1 MHAAVTSI
9 NGETHESQTTVS
21 AGEESLLVS
30 TNLTEAVNRAE
41 APDIEVTTTNLN
53 GVPEKASGKVT
64 VVKLTSPARF
74 LYPRLLDKPDRHT
87 LTEKEFRELF
97 PGEIYGDEEDR
108 STWAEG
114 ESVLSASFETPGN
127 ASVPGLRKL
136 QPGHYALKITT
147 TDPFGKAV
155 NHTHHFTLFSPGEG
169 KTVSFKPLTVT
180 LLTPKAEP
188 GETASFLVASPLRKA
203 WAKVAIFSKG
213 SEPRY
218 RYLKID
224 NEQIRIDIPV
234 TEADRGNIGI
244 RVIMV
249 KDNHPFQE
257 EGMITVPYS
266 NKELD
271 ITVGS
276 FRDKLLPG
284 QEEEWRITIRDK
296 SRDLAAAELLAAMYD
311 ASLDIF
317 APHNWYFSL
326 YHPFSAVPAWGGN
339 GFGHT
344 GGVSFLVPR
353 QRGEIKIKNYEML
366 SGELLGGGGRF
377 PGADQQFYIRGL
389 SSSRESDLSEVNV
402 VAFGIQKKESVVGS
416 VAEAALPQET
426 PDLPPSKPR
435 TDFRETAFFF
445 PQLATNE
452 NGEIILR
459 FTMPEALTRWRMMGL
474 AHTADLKTAMIEK
487 SLITQ
492 KEVMVFPNAPRF
504 LREGDGLE
512 FSAMVSNLSGKPL
525 TGTAELHFF
534 DALTMTPLDDQMK
547 MATTVRDFSMS
558 EGGNAPLS
566 WQITVPE
573 GIQAVVY
580 RITATAGNYSDG
592 EEAPLPL
599 LTNRMLVTES
609 LPLPVRERSTK
620 SFTFDKLVKSGNQ
633 SSTLRNHRLTLEY
646 TSNPA
651 WYAVQALPYL
661 MEFTHECAEQVFSRY
676 YANTLASS
684 LAQSDPA
691 IRRVFDA
698 WKTISPDAL
707 KSNLEKNEE
716 LKALLLQETPWVRDA
731 ASESERKQRIGL
743 LFDAAKMAGEQQA
756 ALRKMAEM
764 QAAEGGWPWF
774 PGMPQSEYITRHILT
789 GIGHLGQ
796 MKAVDPCKDGEI
808 SGMVSKAIGFL
819 DVKELETFNKLKKE
833 NPDYLKEGNTGY
845 GDIHYLYARSFFLAS
860 HPFGEALKEMVGYY
874 KNQAAEAWKSS
885 SIYRKAMT
893 ALVLQ
898 RMGDS
903 RMANLILRS
912 LTETSLRNEET
923 GMYWR
928 DNKPGWFWYE
938 APVETQ
944 ALLIEAYDEISGD
957 THIVDELKVWLL
969 KQKETQNW
977 KTTKATADAVYAL
990 LKRGTSLLTESRP
1003 VSITVGGAQVNP
1015 YLEGGIAPEPGTGY
1029 FKTSWQGKEISPDM
1043 GRVTVQNPNP
1053 SIAWGALYW
1062 QYFEQLDKITPAATP
1077 LFLAKE
1083 LFKEVNTPEGPKL
1096 EKITESTPL
1105 KVGDKVVVRV
1115 ILKSDRA
1122 MEYVHL
1128 KDMRAS
1134 AFEPLNVL
1142 SGYRWQAGLGYYES
1156 TRDAAT
1162 HFFIEYL
1169 PKGSYVFEYRLYA
1182 TQKGDFSNGITSV
1195 QCMYAPQFGAHSEG
1209 IRVKVE

>member
-1 MHAAVTSI
+1 
-9 NGETHESQTTVS
+9 
-21 AGEESLLVS
+21 
-30 TNLTEAVNRAE
+30 
-41 APDIEVTTTNLN
+41 
-53 GVPEKASGKVT
+53 
-64 VVKLTSPARF
+64 
-74 LYPRLLDKPDRHT
+74 
-87 LTEKEFRELF
+87 
-97 PGEIYGDEEDR
+97 
-108 STWAEG
+108 
-114 ESVLSASFETPGN
+114 
-127 ASVPGLRKL
+127 
-136 QPGHYALKITT
+136 
-147 TDPFGKAV
+147 
-155 NHTHHFTLFSPGEG
+155 
-169 KTVSFKPLTVT
+169 
-180 LLTPKAEP
+180 
-188 GETASFLVASPLRKA
+188 
-203 WAKVAIFSKG
+203 
-213 SEPRY
+213 
-218 RYLKID
+218 
-224 NEQIRIDIPV
+224 
-234 TEADRGNIGI
+234 
-244 RVIMV
+244 
-249 KDNHPFQE
+249 
-257 EGMITVPYS
+257 
-266 NKELD
+266 
-271 ITVGS
+271 
-276 FRDKLLPG
+276 
-284 QEEEWRITIRDK
+284 
-296 SRDLAAAELLAAMYD
+296 
-311 ASLDIF
+311 
-317 APHNWYFSL
+317 
-326 YHPFSAVPAWGGN
+326 
-339 GFGHT
+339 
-344 GGVSFLVPR
+344 
-353 QRGEIKIKNYEML
+353 
-366 SGELLGGGGRF
+366 
-377 PGADQQFYIRGL
+377 
-389 SSSRESDLSEVNV
+389 
-402 VAFGIQKKESVVGS
+402 
-416 VAEAALPQET
+416 
-426 PDLPPSKPR
+426 
-435 TDFRETAFFF
+435 
-445 PQLATNE
+445 
-452 NGEIILR
+452 
-459 FTMPEALTRWRMMGL
+459 
-474 AHTADLKTAMIEK
+474 
-487 SLITQ
+487 
-492 KEVMVFPNAPRF
+492 
-504 LREGDGLE
+504 
-512 FSAMVSNLSGKPL
+512 
-525 TGTAELHFF
+525 
-534 DALTMTPLDDQMK
+534 
-547 MATTVRDFSMS
+547 
-558 EGGNAPLS
+558 
-566 WQITVPE
+566 
-573 GIQAVVY
+573 
-580 RITATAGNYSDG
+580 
-592 EEAPLPL
+592 
-599 LTNRMLVTES
+599 
-609 LPLPVRERSTK
+609 
-620 SFTFDKLVKSGNQ
+620 
-633 SSTLRNHRLTLEY
+633 
-646 TSNPA
+646 
-651 WYAVQALPYL
+651 
-661 MEFTHECAEQVFSRY
+661 
-676 YANTLASS
+676 
-684 LAQSDPA
+684 
-691 IRRVFDA
+691 
-698 WKTISPDAL
+698 
-707 KSNLEKNEE
+707 
-716 LKALLLQETPWVRDA
+716 
-731 ASESERKQRIGL
+731 
-743 LFDAAKMAGEQQA
+743 
-756 ALRKMAEM
+756 
-764 QAAEGGWPWF
+764 
-774 PGMPQSEYITRHILT
+774 
-789 GIGHLGQ
+789 
-796 MKAVDPCKDGEI
+796 
-808 SGMVSKAIGFL
+808 MVSKAIGFL